1 MIIGGIQKFSLI
13 DYPGKICAII
23 FTRGCNF
30 RCRYCHNPELVIPEK
45 YAPEIPL
52 SQIYDFLE
60 SRRDKLDA
68 ISITGGEPTQHSDL
82 IEVIKKIKN
91 MGFLVKLDSNGS
103 HPEMLEKIINQK
115 LVDYLAMD
123 IKAPLEDYHK
133 IMGWPVEIEKLKKS
147 IELIINSGINYEFR
161 TTIVKNLTNKDDL
174 RKIAKTIQG
183 AKKYFLQK
191 FIPTKINDP
200 RLLKDESSYSNKEL
214 QELALELMVYVKY
227 CDVR

>member
-1 MIIGGIQKFSLI
+1 MIIGGLQKFSLI
-13 DYPGKICAII
+13 DYPGKTCAII

-60 SRRDKLDA
+60 NRCGKLDA
-68 ISITGGEPTQHSDL
+68 VSITGGEPTQHSDL
-82 IEVIKKIKN
+82 IELMKKIKN

-103 HPEMLEKIINQK
+103 RPEVLKKIISKK

-133 IMGWPVEIEKLKKS
+133 IMGWRVPVEKLKRS
-147 IELIINSGINYEFR
+147 INLIINSDIDYEFR
-161 TTIVKNLTNKDDL
+161 TTIVKSLTSKNDL
-174 RKIAKTIQG
+174 REIAKKIKG

-191 FIPTKINDP
+191 FIPTKLNDP
-200 RLLKDESSYSNKEL
+200 GLMEETSYSEEEL
-214 QELALELMVYVKY
+214 KKLALELVAYVKH
-227 CDVR
+227 CDIR

>member
-13 DYPGKICAII
+13 DYPGKTCAII

-52 SQIYDFLE
+52 SRIYDFLE
-60 SRRDKLDA
+60 NRRDKLDA
-68 ISITGGEPTQHSDL
+68 VVITGGEPTQHLDI

-103 HPEMLEKIINQK
+103 HPEILEKIINKK

-123 IKAPLEDYHK
+123 IKAPLKDYSK
-133 IMGWPVEIEKLKKS
+133 IMGWPVEVEKLKKS
-147 IELIINSGINYEFR
+147 IELIINSGIDYEFR
-161 TTIVKNLTNKDDL
+161 TTIAKSLTSKDDL
-174 RKIAKTIQG
+174 LNIAKTIRG

-191 FIPTKINDP
+191 FIPTKMNDP
-200 RLLKDESSYSNKEL
+200 YLKNRSSYSNKEL
-214 QELALELMVYVKY
+214 RELAIELMIYVEY
-227 CDVR
+227 CDIR

>member
-13 DYPGKICAII
+13 DYPGKTCAII

-60 SRRDKLDA
+60 NRRGKLDA
-68 ISITGGEPTQHSDL
+68 VSITGGEPTQHSDL
-82 IEVIKKIKN
+82 IELMKKIKN

-103 HPEMLEKIINQK
+103 RPEMLKKIISKK

-133 IMGWPVEIEKLKKS
+133 IMGWRVPVEKLKRS
-147 IELIINSGINYEFR
+147 IDLIINSDIDYEFR
-161 TTIVKNLTNKDDL
+161 TTIVKSLTSKNDL
-174 RKIAKTIQG
+174 REIAKIIKG

-191 FIPTKINDP
+191 FIPTKLNDP
-200 RLLKDESSYSNKEL
+200 SLMEETSYSEEEL
-214 QELALELMVYVKY
+214 KKLALELAAYVKH
-227 CDVR
+227 CDIR

>member
-13 DYPGKICAII
+13 DYPGKTCAII

-68 ISITGGEPTQHSDL
+68 VCITGGEPTQHTDL
-82 IEVIKKIKN
+82 IEMLKIIKS
-91 MGFLVKLDSNGS
+91 MGFLIKLDSNGS
-103 HPEMLEKIINQK
+103 RPEMLKKIISKK

-123 IKAPLEDYHK
+123 IKAPLEDYSK
-133 IMGWPVEIEKLKKS
+133 IMGWPVPIEKLKKS
-147 IELIINSGINYEFR
+147 IELIMNSGVDYEFR
-161 TTIVKNLTNKDDL
+161 TTIAKCLTSKDDL

-183 AKKYFLQK
+183 AKNIFCKKLFLQK
-191 FIPTKINDP
+191 RTTHILKTSLLILTKSFKNW
-200 RLLKDESSYSNKEL
+200 R
-214 QELALELMVYVKY
+214 
-227 CDVR
+227 

>member
-1 MIIGGIQKFSLI
+1 MIIGGLQKFSLI
-13 DYPGKICAII
+13 DYPGKTCAII

-60 SRRDKLDA
+60 NRRGKLDA
-68 ISITGGEPTQHSDL
+68 VSITGGEPTQHSDL
-82 IEVIKKIKN
+82 IELMKKIKN

-103 HPEMLEKIINQK
+103 RPEMLKKIISKK

-133 IMGWPVEIEKLKKS
+133 IMGWRVPVEKLKRS
-147 IELIINSGINYEFR
+147 IDLIINSDIDYEFR
-161 TTIVKNLTNKDDL
+161 TTIVKSLTSKNDL
-174 RKIAKTIQG
+174 REIAKTIKG

-191 FIPTKINDP
+191 FIPTKLNDP
-200 RLLKDESSYSNKEL
+200 SLMEETSYSEEEL
-214 QELALELMVYVKY
+214 KKLALELAAYVKH
-227 CDVR
+227 CDIR

>member
-1 MIIGGIQKFSLI
+1 MIIGGLQKFSLI
-13 DYPGKICAII
+13 DYPGKTCAII

-60 SRRDKLDA
+60 NRRGKLDA
-68 ISITGGEPTQHSDL
+68 VSITGGEPTQHSDL
-82 IEVIKKIKN
+82 IELMKKIKN

-103 HPEMLEKIINQK
+103 RPEMLKKIISKK

-133 IMGWPVEIEKLKKS
+133 IMGWRVPVEKLKRS
-147 IELIINSGINYEFR
+147 IDLIINSDIDYEFR
-161 TTIVKNLTNKDDL
+161 TTIVKSLTSKNDL
-174 RKIAKTIQG
+174 REIAKIIKG

-191 FIPTKINDP
+191 FIPTKLNDP
-200 RLLKDESSYSNKEL
+200 SLMEETSYSEEEL
-214 QELALELMVYVKY
+214 KKLALELAAYVKH
-227 CDVR
+227 CDIR